1 MQLKEKIIRLIKHS
15 DKESRNLG
23 YGIILGKLNTA
34 CVIYWYYTIY
44 KYDAKTFSETENG
57 RLVRDKIL
65 ELTKNIK
72 EYREGL
78 DLDNA
83 VPDVMYAMAFIE
95 VKFIHIDA
103 DSIDEFLMHRI
114 KQIYHQ
120 LAIKVET
127 IQVNEMKSKLKI
139 FNGYTK

>member
-1 MQLKEKIIRLIKHS
+1 MQLKEKIISLIRNP
-15 DKESRNLG
+15 DKELRNLG
-23 YGIILGKLNTA
+23 YGIILGKLDTA

-57 RLVRDKIL
+57 KLVRDKIL
-65 ELTKNIK
+65 ELTGNIK

-78 DLDNA
+78 NLDNA
-83 VPDVMYAMAFIE
+83 VPDVMYAMDFMQ
-95 VKFIHIDA
+95 VKFMHIDA
-103 DSIDEFLMHRI
+103 DSIDEFLMHRT
-114 KQIYHQ
+114 KQIYNQ

-127 IQVNEMKSKLKI
+127 LHVNRMKSQLKI